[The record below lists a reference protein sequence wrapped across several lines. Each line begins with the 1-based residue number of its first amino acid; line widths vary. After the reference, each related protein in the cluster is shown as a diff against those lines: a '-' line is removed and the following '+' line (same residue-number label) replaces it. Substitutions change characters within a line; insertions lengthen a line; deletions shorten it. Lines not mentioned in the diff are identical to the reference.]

1 MDHLQKAQSNGV
13 VLGLKAVAG
22 VVPRLD
28 IDELLLQE
36 PDAFNLFVLAF
47 SKLKSDNNIMGY
59 FQIAGASCCRNLCS
73 YILSDLRYRNPWS
86 SKGNLERYQLP
97 YRNFEKPQAKIR
109 LLRTRSNHFP
119 NLAPAI
125 LGYD

>member
-47 SKLKSDNNIMGY
+47 SELKSDNKIMGY
-59 FQIAGASCCRNLCS
+59 FQIAGASRCRNLCS
-73 YILSDLRYRNPWS
+73 YILSDLQYRNPWS
-86 SKGNLERYQLP
+86 SKGNLEQYRIP
-97 YRNFEKPQAKIR
+97 YRNFEKPQSSNR